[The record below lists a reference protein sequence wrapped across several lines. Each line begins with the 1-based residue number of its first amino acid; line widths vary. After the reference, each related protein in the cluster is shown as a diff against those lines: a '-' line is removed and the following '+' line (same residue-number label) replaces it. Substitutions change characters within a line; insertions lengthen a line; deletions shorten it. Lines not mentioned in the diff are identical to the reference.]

1 MQNNFQKNL
10 DNVIF
15 FSIFVGKNPKL
26 NLKKMSL
33 LRHKRSI
40 AGLVAQVPVMLYAQG
55 TGIEHVFDID
65 RIIPYIAAAL
75 LIGFFLLLFNNFVYR
90 FREQDSK
97 IKNQQ
102 QNNRLSLVLK
112 TGNLHLWIYDLHTRH
127 YKTFKENGDLDME
140 HNSVVFSRIFN
151 KKDFDHLRQLIYDIA
166 EERSATGTVDLRSI
180 PDEEGNVKYFEITV
194 TEATRDN
201 YGKLETLLCIQHD
214 VTEDRK
220 RQESVNQT
228 LIRYH
233 TVFNSSLIDMLYYNK
248 DGVLKDLNEKACHTF
263 HVPFRDMVLQDNF
276 LLVNNPMYA
285 GIDFNIMENTRT
297 TSIVNFNN
305 YQEEKYQLEEFDLKN
320 MMYYESTINP
330 IRNEKGE
337 LEGIYMAGRNVTEWV
352 ESYHRLKQKQKQLRD
367 ATKSIRQYIEN
378 INYALRI
385 GDVRLAN
392 YNPSTHNLELSSN
405 INETQLHLSQLRCIR
420 LGTPRFRRAISSALN
435 RMDHLTELPIE
446 LTLEVDLHDEKRRP
460 VWLQFNM
467 VPMKDKEG
475 KVERYFGLCRNMTEM
490 METEH
495 RLAQESEKARETD
508 LLKQSFLTNMS
519 YEIRTPLNTVVG
531 FAELF
536 ETEHDEAD
544 EPLFVDEIKRNSNS
558 LLVLVNDILFL
569 SRLDAN
575 MIEFNKVETDFSLL
589 FDSYSQM
596 GWINV
601 NPGVK
606 TLIENPYERLVVNI
620 DAEHVGMAIQRLCA
634 NAGSYTERGSI
645 RAKYEYRYG
654 QIIISVEDTSK
665 GIEPEMLP
673 FVFER
678 FRRSEY
684 EKLNGSGLDLP
695 IVKAV
700 VEKMGGTVEV
710 QSELGK
716 GSTVWLSIPCEAEAI
731 VKRNDINV

>member
-1 MQNNFQKNL
+1 
-10 DNVIF
+10 
-15 FSIFVGKNPKL
+15 
-26 NLKKMSL
+26 MSNQRHRCPILGFL
-33 LRHKRSI
+33 LLAPLVSHAQS
-40 AGLVAQVPVMLYAQG
+40 AGL
-55 TGIEHVFDID
+55 EHVFDID
-65 RIIPYIAAAL
+65 RIIPYSAAAL
-75 LIGFFLLLFNNFVYR
+75 LIAFFVLLFYNFVYR
-90 FREQDSK
+90 FREQDTK
-97 IKNQQ
+97 IKNSQ

-112 TGNLHLWIYDLHTRH
+112 TGNLHLWVYDLHTRH

-140 HNSVVFSRIFN
+140 YNPVVFSKFFN
-151 KKDFDHLRQLIYDIA
+151 KNDFEHLRKLIFDIA
-166 EERSATGTVDLRSI
+166 EERSAPGTVELRSI
-180 PDEEGNVKYFEITV
+180 PDEEGNVKHFEITV
-194 TEATRDN
+194 TEATRDKQ
-201 YGKLETLLCIQHD
+201 GKLETLLCIQHD

-263 HVPFRDMVLQDNF
+263 RVPFRDMVLKDNF
-276 LLVNNPMYA
+276 LLQNNPMYA
-285 GIDFNIMENTRT
+285 GIDFNVMENTRT
-297 TSIVNFNN
+297 TSLVNFNN
-305 YQEEKYQLEEFDLKN
+305 YQEEKYQLEEFGLKD

-330 IRNEKGE
+330 IRDENGE

-352 ESYHRLKQKQKQLRD
+352 ESYHRLKNKQRQLRD

-385 GDVRLAN
+385 GNIRLAN
-392 YNPSTHNLELSSN
+392 YNPSTHTLELSSD
-405 INETQLHLSQLRCIR
+405 INETQLRLSQLRCIR

-435 RMDHLTELPIE
+435 RMDHRTELSVN
-446 LTLEVDLHDEKRRP
+446 LTLEVDLRDEHRHP
-460 VWLQFNM
+460 VWLQFDM

-475 KVERYFGLCRNMTEM
+475 RVERYFGLCRNMTEM
-490 METEH
+490 KETER
-495 RLAQESEKARETD
+495 RLAVESEKARETD

-575 MIEFNKVETDFSLL
+575 MIEFNKVEIDFALL
-589 FDSYSQM
+589 FDSYCQM
-596 GWINV
+596 GWSNV
-601 NPGVK
+601 SPEVK
-606 TLIENPYERLVVNI
+606 TLIENPYERLVVNV
-620 DAEHVGMAIQRLCA
+620 DAEHVGMIIKRLCA
-634 NAGSYTERGSI
+634 NAALYTEHGTI
-645 RAKYEYRYG
+645 RAKYEYRHG
-654 QIIISVEDTSK
+654 EIIISVEDTSK

-673 FVFER
+673 YIFER
-678 FRRSEY
+678 FRRNEF
-684 EKLNGSGLDLP
+684 EKLSGSGLDLP
-695 IVKAV
+695 IVKTV
-700 VEKMGGTVEV
+700 VEKMGGTIEV

-716 GSTVWLSIPCEAEAI
+716 GSTIWLTIPCDAEAI
-731 VKRNDINV
+731 VKRSDINV